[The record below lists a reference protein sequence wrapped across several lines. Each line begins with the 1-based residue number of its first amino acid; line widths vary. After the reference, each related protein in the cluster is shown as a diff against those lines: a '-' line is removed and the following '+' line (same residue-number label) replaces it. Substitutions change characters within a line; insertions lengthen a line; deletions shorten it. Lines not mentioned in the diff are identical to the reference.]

1 MSKEDIVAIASRLF
15 SVFLFVLAVRSGT
28 LIASATGYDHKSLLL
43 ATLFGAAFTLA
54 IAVVLWRFPLSI
66 ARKLLPV
73 TDGGG
78 TKVSTDTTP
87 ILEIGCTLLG
97 LWLFAS
103 ALSDVVQWSLYWLII
118 SNQGYGE
125 SVSASQIGSIIASFA
140 ELVFAL
146 WLVLGYKGVLG
157 FIYRVR
163 LLGARS

>member
-1 MSKEDIVAIASRLF
+1 M
-15 SVFLFVLAVRSGT
+15 
-28 LIASATGYDHKSLLL
+28 
-43 ATLFGAAFTLA
+43 
-54 IAVVLWRFPLSI
+54 
-66 ARKLLPV
+66 
-73 TDGGG
+73 DGGG

-125 SVSASQIGSIIASFA
+125 SVSASQIGSIIASVV
-140 ELVFAL
+140 ELLFAL

-157 FIYRVR
+157 FIYRAR